1 MSRWALVALFGWVAT
16 CALDLATIATTL
28 TTDALLRAYGLDG
41 PLNLLLVLALAISAV
56 TLTYA
61 TVGALLV
68 VGRRAL
74 GVGSLMLFAGLAF
87 AAVPFGYMV
96 GDALSLLNPG
106 AWWAT
111 AVLLSGVALNGPA
124 FVAVLPVLALVF
136 PDGRLPSRRW
146 RPATM
151 VAVLALAAA
160 SVISVVRP
168 GPVAGAA
175 HPDNPLG
182 IASMPEWLA
191 SAGGLI
197 EGLGVLLFAVLGVA
211 AVITRYRSGGSLVR
225 RQIRWF
231 LAAVMLAAVPFVIS
245 IQPVI
250 GGPEWFLV
258 SLVGVLLVPVSVWI
272 AVTRHGLY
280 EIDRIISRSLSWAL
294 LSGVLVAVYAG
305 GVLVLQ
311 SVLAGVTQGE
321 TLVVAAS
328 TLLAAAL
335 FQPLRRR
342 VQSIVDRRFNRSR
355 ADAERAVG
363 TFSERARDEVDL
375 ARLQGAVLATA
386 RSAVHPSLA
395 GLWLRNDAL
404 VGR

>member
-16 CALDLATIATTL
+16 FALDVATIATTL
-28 TTDALLRAYGLDG
+28 TTDVLLRAYGLDG
-41 PLNLLLVLALAISAV
+41 SLNVLLVLALAISAV

-74 GVGSLMLFAGLAF
+74 GVGGLMLFAGLAF

-124 FVAVLPVLALVF
+124 FAAVLPVLALVF

-151 VAVLALAAA
+151 VAVLAVATA

-191 SAGGLI
+191 SAAGLI

-231 LAAVMLAAVPFVIS
+231 MTAVMLAAVPFVIS

-280 EIDRIISRSLSWAL
+280 ELDRIISRSLSWAL

-311 SVLAGVTQGE
+311 SLLAGVTQGE
-321 TLVVAAS
+321 TLAVAAS
-328 TLLAAAL
+328 TLVAFAL
-335 FQPLRRR
+335 FQPIRRR
-342 VQSIVDRRFNRSR
+342 VQRAVDRRF
-355 ADAERAVG
+355 D
-363 TFSERARDEVDL
+363 RARYDSQRTVDAFAGQARNEVDL
-375 ARLQGAVLATA
+375 ARLSAALLLTTHQAVRPRDA
-386 RSAVHPSLA
+386 SV
-395 GLWLRNDAL
+395 WLRGAST
-404 VGR
+404 